1 VSWERGKPVSGKIV
15 TEKGQKV
22 ADIGEARN
30 LGLPDSGDV
39 LIVKYSDKTF
49 ETLESVLPRSR
60 LGRK

>member
-1 VSWERGKPVSGKIV
+1 L
-15 TEKGQKV
+15 TAQGQKV

-30 LGLPDSGDV
+30 LGLSDLGDA
-39 LIVKYSDKTF
+39 LIVKYSDNTF